1 MQYAGGLNVRGE
13 GDERSGIS
21 LRKIKKRGE
30 IIIAAGLI
38 ERKRKEGKRESR
50 VCIIVCVCLSLSL
63 SAASNISFPV
73 QLTDLLVG
81 MCQHCLSSNIGL
93 KNICLEVRSFRRA
106 QKSPE
111 ETFPFKGIATSN
123 FHHPPPDAAVV
134 MLPGKMKRGKR
145 KRKRK
150 RRKKKKGKKKGKE
163 TLASVLVPVPRFT
176 FWLGSTGRAAVV
188 VGAGVDDRDRSCTVV
203 CPMLAVFASSKP
215 IRRRIWR
222 RWR

>member
-1 MQYAGGLNVRGE
+1 M
-13 GDERSGIS
+13 
-21 LRKIKKRGE
+21 
-30 IIIAAGLI
+30 
-38 ERKRKEGKRESR
+38 
-50 VCIIVCVCLSLSL
+50 CLSLSL

-134 MLPGKMKRGKR
+134 MLPGKRKRGKR

-150 RRKKKKGKKKGKE
+150 RRKKKKGKERKKE
-163 TLASVLVPVPRFT
+163 RERDACLRSRSSPTLYILVGQHRP
-176 FWLGSTGRAAVV
+176 
-188 VGAGVDDRDRSCTVV
+188 C
-203 CPMLAVFASSKP
+203 SS
-215 IRRRIWR
+215 RRRCR
-222 RWR
+222 CG